1 MMRESMIRELIAAS
15 EGLKATLDHET
26 QHLPNANREDLE
38 KFHHAKVKQAMIY
51 EARVNTF
58 FQTKPDWEDMNPQ
71 LREALV
77 IATQTLQASMQ
88 ENERILRNAIEI
100 NRRFIDVLVATFED
114 ARMPAQVYDARGRM
128 NPQRRRLPNLSVT
141 VDQQF

>member
-1 MMRESMIRELIAAS
+1 MMPESVIRELIGAS
-15 EGLKATLDHET
+15 ENLKATLDHET
-26 QHLPNANREDLE
+26 QHLPTANPEDLK
-38 KFHHAKVKQAMIY
+38 KFHHAKVKKALIY

-58 FQTKPDWEDMNPQ
+58 FQAQPDWEQMNPQ

-77 IATQTLQASMQ
+77 LVTQTLQTSMQ
-88 ENERILRNAIEI
+88 ENERILRDAIEI